1 MEPIKIEPDL
11 LGAHQGLA
19 PAEAE
24 RILAQEGPNELPA
37 AKPRSLARQA
47 AGVCAEPMLLLLLVA
62 GGVYLLL
69 GDLQEALLLLGF
81 VLLVLGLT
89 LFQERRSE
97 KALSALRQLASPRA
111 LVIRGGQALRIP
123 GREVVRGDLIV
134 LTEGDRAPADA
145 LVLSC
150 RNLMLDESL
159 LTGESEPVRKEACP
173 DPSAAAAPPGGGQD
187 RPEVFSGSLVVRGLG
202 LARVTAVGAATQLGR
217 VGAALGD
224 LRPEPTPL
232 QRQTGRLVGRLAAA
246 GLGLSALVAVLYGL
260 GRGDWLHA
268 LLAGLSLAMAMLPE
282 EFPVVLAIFLALG
295 ARRIARRQVLTR
307 RLPAV
312 ETLGAAQ
319 VLCVDKTGTLTQNRL
334 AAAGL
339 WRDGQAWDLAAAG
352 RPLPEHFHR
361 LLEYAVLASRRD
373 PFDPLDRALR
383 EAGRAHL
390 GEREHWHEDWEL
402 AREYP
407 LTRELLALS
416 HAWRGAGEPGHVVA
430 AKGAPEAV
438 ADLCHLGPEA
448 AARVEEATRAMGRRG
463 YRAVGV
469 AAARHA
475 GPALPEGQHDFSFEF
490 VGLVGLQDPLRA
502 GASQAIAECRRA
514 GIRVVM
520 ITGDHPAT
528 ARAVADQA
536 GLDHHGEVVTGAELA
551 GMTEDRRVER
561 LAKVNLFARTAPAQ
575 KLMIVQALQ
584 AQGLVVAMT
593 GDGVNDAPALK
604 AAHIGVAM
612 GGRGTDVA
620 REAADLVLLDDDF
633 ASIVA
638 AVRLGRRI
646 YANLKKAMAY
656 ILAVHV
662 PIAGL
667 SLAPL
672 LFGWPLILL
681 PVHIV
686 FLEMII
692 DPACSVVFEAE
703 PEEPG
708 VMDRRPRDP
717 AAPLFGAEALGLSLA
732 QGGVVLAAL
741 LALFAIALKIG
752 HGPDEARALAFTGL
766 VFANLG
772 LIMANR
778 SWEATILASLR
789 RPNPALW
796 WVVAGA
802 GGMLGLVL
810 FLPGL
815 RDLFHFYVLHLH
827 DLLLCLGAALASIA
841 WFEIYKL
848 WRRKRRQGGGAA
860 V

>member
-1 MEPIKIEPDL
+1 MLEPEF
-11 LGAHQGLA
+11 LGAHQGLSVD
-19 PAEAE
+19 EAA
-24 RILAQEGPNELPA
+24 RVLAAEGPNELPA
-37 AKPRSLARQA
+37 AKPRSLARQV
-47 AGVCAEPMLLLLLVA
+47 AGVCAEPMLLLLLIA

-69 GDLQEALLLLGF
+69 GDLQEALLLLSF

-97 KALSALRQLASPRA
+97 KALAALRQLASPRA
-111 LVIRGGQALRIP
+111 LVIRGGASRRIP

-134 LTEGDRAPADA
+134 LSEGDRVPADA
-145 LVLSC
+145 LVLAC
-150 RNLMLDESL
+150 RNLLVDESL
-159 LTGESEPVRKEACP
+159 LSGESEPARKQGCP
-173 DPSAAAAPPGGGQD
+173 DPFAAMEPPGGGQD
-187 RPEVFSGSLVVRGLG
+187 RPELFSGSLVVRGLG
-202 LARVTAVGAATQLGR
+202 LARVQAVGAATQLGR
-217 VGAALGD
+217 IGSALGD
-224 LRPEPTPL
+224 SRAEPTPL
-232 QRQTGRLVGRLAAA
+232 QRQTNRLVKLLTIA
-246 GLGLSALVAVLYGL
+246 GLGLSALVALLYGL

-295 ARRIARRQVLTR
+295 AWRIARRSVLTR

-319 VLCVDKTGTLTQNRL
+319 VLCVDKTGTLTRNRL
-334 AAAGL
+334 AVAGL
-339 WRDGQAWDLAAAG
+339 WCDGQGWDLAAAVG
-352 RPLPEHFHR
+352 QALPECFHR
-361 LLEYAVLASRRD
+361 LLEFAVLASQRD

-383 EAGRAHL
+383 EAGRAL
-390 GEREHWHEDWEL
+390 LTEDEHWHEDWVL

-407 LTRELLALS
+407 LSRELLALS
-416 HAWRGAGEPGHVVA
+416 HAWRGAGQPGHVVA

-438 ADLCHLGPEA
+438 ADLCHLDPARAAQVETA
-448 AARVEEATRAMGRRG
+448 AAAMGRRG
-463 YRAVGV
+463 LRAVGV
-469 AAARHA
+469 AAARYPGA
-475 GPALPEGQHDFSFEF
+475 ELPQGQHDFAFEF
-490 VGLVGLQDPLRA
+490 VGLVGMHDPLRA
-502 GASQAIAECRRA
+502 AVPAAIAECRRA

-520 ITGDHPAT
+520 ITGDHPST
-528 ARAVADQA
+528 ALAVADLA
-536 GLDHHGEVVTGAELA
+536 GLDHHGAVVTGAELA
-551 GMTEDRRVER
+551 AMDPSQRAQRLER
-561 LAKVNLFARTAPAQ
+561 VNLFARIAPAQ

-584 AQGLVVAMT
+584 AGGRVVAMT

-620 REAADLVLLDDDF
+620 REAADMVLLDDDF

-667 SLAPL
+667 SLTPVL
-672 LFGWPLILL
+672 LGWPLILL

-703 PEEPG
+703 GEEPG
-708 VMDRRPRDP
+708 LMDRPPRDSN
-717 AAPLFGAEALGLSLA
+717 APLFGAGALTLSLI
-732 QGGVVLAAL
+732 QGGVVTATL
-741 LALFAIALKIG
+741 LAVYAIALKIG
-752 HGPDEARALAFTGL
+752 HGPDEARALAFTSL

-772 LIMANR
+772 LILANR
-778 SWEATILASLR
+778 SWDATILAGLR

-802 GGMLGLVL
+802 AAMLGLVL

-815 RDLFHFYVLHLH
+815 RDLFHFYVLHPH
-827 DLLLCLGAALASIA
+827 DLLICLGAALASIA
-841 WFEIYKL
+841 WFEVYKL
-848 WRRKRRQGGGAA
+848 WRCRRREIGGTLR
-860 V
+860 